1 MTKVLHRLMFAHYLL
16 QTILMISG
24 AVALAVSIL
33 DADWF
38 FKSRNAE
45 PVVRALGRKR
55 SRLLYALLGIV
66 LMVSALF
73 FYLRVSQLEV

>member
-1 MTKVLHRLMFAHYLL
+1 MFAHYLL
-16 QTILMISG
+16 QAILMISG

-38 FKSRNAE
+38 FRSRNAA
-45 PVVRALGRKR
+45 PVVKALGRQR
-55 SRLLYALLGIV
+55 SRMLYATLGIV

-73 FYLRVSQLEV
+73 FYLRVSQMAV